1 MTKNKALTVL
11 DGFMSA
17 LVYLEH
23 DEPPKGCRGT
33 LDDRLDA
40 IPAWYSA
47 QNVQCGSKVVWD
59 LLVQTENPAFTRFLN
74 KSYEHANGLCFDGMI
89 TFYMAEENMV
99 PETLEQ
105 AFAFFSLSYVI
116 SRLSSREGPDKRDVL
131 AGIRPWQALMKRDE
145 NKWALLKDLVKA
157 LGFTEDIDA
166 TSQPDTDSITTTNTN
181 HNLSSRGHLSEE
193 TTSSNALQMTSIYQ
207 AIRKYIYRYH
217 DFWFKLG
224 DGCSPGE
231 RGDKC
236 ISRWNQ
242 SLRKPDQILE
252 WSVKNL
258 QCANHNQDPTYHGI
272 VQITLRL
279 YRLGYLQSVDV
290 LESYVKGVAD
300 VSDMCI
306 AFDQN
311 RTNFAVDSYFSRILP
326 TVKNFVAG
334 FTTAARTERMIRAR
348 KHECSVTRRIE
359 LLQEPSYV
367 NHTTIM
373 LAGEAPLLRI
383 YRDYTKRNGVAMV

>member
-1 MTKNKALTVL
+1 MTKRKALTVL

-23 DEPPKGCRGT
+23 DELPKGCRGT

-40 IPAWYSA
+40 ISAWSSA
-47 QNVQCGSKVVWD
+47 QNVQHGSKAVWN
-59 LLVQTENPAFTRFLN
+59 LLVQTQNPAFIRFLN

-105 AFAFFSLSYVI
+105 AFAFFCLSYVI

-131 AGIRPWQALMKRDE
+131 AGIRPWQALMRRDE
-145 NKWALLKDLVKA
+145 SEWALLKDLVKA

-166 TSQPDTDSITTTNTN
+166 TS
-181 HNLSSRGHLSEE
+181 H
-193 TTSSNALQMTSIYQ
+193 SNALQMTSIYR
-207 AIRKYIYRYH
+207 AIRQYIYRYH

-224 DGCSPGE
+224 GGCSPVE

-236 ISRWNQ
+236 ITRWNQ

-258 QCANHNQDPTYHGI
+258 QCVYHNQDPTYYGI

-290 LESYVKGVAD
+290 LESYTKGVAD
-300 VSDMCI
+300 VSDICI

-311 RTNFAVDSYFSRILP
+311 STNFAVNSFFSRILP
-326 TVKNFVAG
+326 TVRSFVTG
-334 FTTAARTERMIRAR
+334 FTDAAMKERMI
-348 KHECSVTRRIE
+348 
-359 LLQEPSYV
+359 P
-367 NHTTIM
+367 
-373 LAGEAPLLRI
+373 AG
-383 YRDYTKRNGVAMV
+383 KN